1 MPSTDAGARPF
12 RESAWAKAAI
22 LVAVLIVA
30 FGVSRSC
37 GSSAAEVSRDEAVAI
52 AKRQIDY
59 EPDGVQ
65 VRNVPRGIDQRRFW
79 AVSLYTG
86 GTENPGRVTVVEIDA
101 ETGDVRAVHREA
113 DE

>member
-30 FGVSRSC
+30 FGVARSC
-37 GSSAAEVSRDEAVAI
+37 GSSAPDVSREEAVAI

-65 VRNVPRGIDQRRFW
+65 VRNVPRGIQQRRYW

-86 GTENPGRVTVVEIDA
+86 SVDDPGRVTVVEIDA
-101 ETGDVRAVHREA
+101 ETGEIRAVHRES
-113 DE
+113 